1 MTIHSVGGSK
11 SLYLRLLTG
20 GAVAAFSLALIPTTA
35 HAAGTLAGTA
45 IKNTATAT
53 YDDGSG
59 PQTKSSNEVT
69 LTVDELL
76 DVTVASTNTAD
87 VPTAPGDTNDYL
99 TFTVTNNGNGSEA
112 FTLGTISNNGGDD
125 YDPTA
130 VQIFIDSNDDG
141 DYDPGIDV
149 QYTPGSNDPVLA
161 PDASVRV
168 FVLATTPPSGTTAG
182 TVSDGDRAQ
191 VLLTAE
197 SNTVLANG
205 NNNTPGTTISGAGT
219 GGSNAVVGATGADGE
234 DDGFFQVSAATVSL
248 VKSAVVTDQFGGSDP
263 VPGATITYTIV
274 ATVNGSG
281 SITGLT
287 VADPIPAGTTYKP
300 STITF
305 GGTAQ
310 TDATDSDAGRFA
322 SNTVT
327 VVAPGAVAGGQT
339 RTVTFAVTIN

>member
-1 MTIHSVGGSK
+1 MTINSVGGSK
-11 SLYLRLLTG
+11 SAQLRLLTG
-20 GAVAAFSLALIPTTA
+20 GAVAAISLALVPTTA

-59 PQTKSSNEVT
+59 PTTVPSNEVS

-87 VPTAPGDTNDYL
+87 VPTAPGATDDYL

-112 FTLGTISNNGGDD
+112 FTLGTIANNGGDD
-125 YDPTA
+125 YDPSA
-130 VQIFIDSNDDG
+130 VQIFLDSNG
-141 DYDPGIDV
+141 NGVYDPGTDL

-161 PDASVRV
+161 PDASTTV
-168 FVLATTPPSGTTAG
+168 FVVGTTPGAVT
-182 TVSDGDRAQ
+182 DGDRAQ

-205 NNNTPGTTISGAGT
+205 NNNTPGTTIAGAGT
-219 GGSNAVVGATGADGE
+219 GGSNAVVGATGADGQ

-248 VKSAVVTDQFGGSDP
+248 VKSAVVLDQFGGTDP

-287 VADPIPAGTTYKP
+287 IADPIPAGTTYKP
-300 STITF
+300 ATITF

-310 TDATDSDAGRFA
+310 TDAADSDAGRFG

-327 VVAPGAVAGGQT
+327 VVAPGTVAGGQT